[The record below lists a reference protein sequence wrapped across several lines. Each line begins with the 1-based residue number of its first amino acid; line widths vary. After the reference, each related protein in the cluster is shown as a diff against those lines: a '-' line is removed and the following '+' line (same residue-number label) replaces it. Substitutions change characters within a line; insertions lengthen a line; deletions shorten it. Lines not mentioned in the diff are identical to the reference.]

1 MAYNKEQQERW
12 IFATFLALCI
22 LSVLYFVFLFPREAT
37 TVMMQSL
44 TNLIASLIVMLS
56 FGMLVLL
63 FQKEKNKQQE
73 YKLRQNERQKKDLK
87 IIEQLIWRNR
97 YVLQS
102 IKEKLKEEDSPDN
115 NEKWKEEKEKF
126 ARKYVLPQF
135 SEENVPMDIVTG
147 LLDKAL
153 RGGIVGG
160 IKPPTYKE

>member
-126 ARKYVLPQF
+126 ARKYVLPKF